1 MNCGQG
7 RVEVPRAVRR
17 DRHGLVRRRP
27 RLPRH
32 QPRAVQGLRWD
43 VGRTASARIIP
54 AGVLML
60 SVTRIRGIL

>member
-32 QPRAVQGLRWD
+32 QPRAVQGLR
-43 VGRTASARIIP
+43 V
-54 AGVLML
+54 
-60 SVTRIRGIL
+60 